1 MTSSVHTVSNFSK
14 CSVGKTAFSALTLL
28 VWQQEGRAD
37 CKKLTGGVL
46 CGYLSGAERDTD
58 LYIAQLTPLLL
69 TVSFFSEI
77 QTGFT
82 FLVPAHLG
90 SPGKR
95 AVRRVCVCVHSVQHM
110 HTNIQRTH
118 KTTKR
123 Y

>member
-28 VWQQEGRAD
+28 VWQQEGRPD

-46 CGYLSGAERDTD
+46 CSYLSGAERDTD
-58 LYIAQLTPLLL
+58 LHIAQLTPLLL
-69 TVSFFSEI
+69 TVSCFSEI
-77 QTGFT
+77 QIGFT

-95 AVRRVCVCVHSVQHM
+95 AVKRVCVCVSC
-110 HTNIQRTH
+110 I
-118 KTTKR
+118 R
-123 Y
+123 YMRISIKSECS

>member
-28 VWQQEGRAD
+28 VWQQEGRPD

-58 LYIAQLTPLLL
+58 LHIAQLMPLLL
-69 TVSFFSEI
+69 TVSCFSEI
-77 QTGFT
+77 QIGFT
-82 FLVPAHLG
+82 SLVPAHLG

-95 AVRRVCVCVHSVQHM
+95 AV
-110 HTNIQRTH
+110 
-118 KTTKR
+118 KR
-123 Y
+123 SLLCRANLLCENFAVTITG